1 VRVLALVGKSGT
13 GKSHKAQL
21 IAKQNGISFIIDD
34 GLLIYGS
41 RVLAGYSAKRET
53 TRLGA
58 IKRAIFYD
66 SAHAAEVKNKLSEMK
81 VESLLILG
89 TSDSMISA
97 ICKALA
103 IPLPETIIR
112 IEDVSTQR
120 EINTA
125 RMIRKGKGKHVIPVP
140 TLEIKKDFSGFFLD
154 PLRIFRKTKGKH
166 TELLEEKSVVR
177 PTYSY
182 MGKYTINDTTI
193 SQIALYTAHQ
203 VPGIGPGGRVF
214 IENYASGV
222 ILKLE
227 LTVAYGILLQ
237 PVLEK
242 VQQKVAQ
249 VIEHMTA
256 LNVLKVNIIAKN
268 IYFKEDY

>member
-1 VRVLALVGKSGT
+1 MRTLALVGKSGT

-21 IAKQNGISFIIDD
+21 IAKQNGVSFIIDD
-34 GLLIYGS
+34 GLLIHGS

-66 SAHAAEVKNKLSEMK
+66 SVHAAEVKNKLSEMK

-97 ICKALA
+97 ICKALD
-103 IPLPETIIR
+103 IPLPEVIIR
-112 IEDVSTQR
+112 IEDVSSQH

-154 PLRIFRKTKGKH
+154 PLRIFRKRKGKP

-193 SQIALYTAHQ
+193 CQIALYTAHQ
-203 VPGIGPGGRVF
+203 VPGIGPGGKVL
-214 IENYASGV
+214 IENYSSGV

-227 LTVAYGILLQ
+227 LTVAYGILLR

-242 VQQKVAQ
+242 VQEKVAQ
-249 VIEHMTA
+249 VIEYMTA
-256 LNVLKVNIIAKN
+256 LNVLQINVTAKS
-268 IYFKEDY
+268 IYFKEIN